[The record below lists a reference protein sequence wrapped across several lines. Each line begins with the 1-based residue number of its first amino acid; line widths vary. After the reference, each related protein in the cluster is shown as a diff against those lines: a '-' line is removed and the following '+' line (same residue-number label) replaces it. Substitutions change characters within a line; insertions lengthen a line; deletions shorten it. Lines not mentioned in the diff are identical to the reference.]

1 MYMKPLVGW
10 IAGMHLDEPGT
21 RARVVDGQ
29 TGLLHDNAAVVIH
42 LPLPETALVHVD
54 ILNLFTPGDG
64 PVIEFARSGF
74 TGGDCLIDGQPAN
87 LHDWWVRQGADTRW
101 PLVADYHGALIN
113 VSIKALD
120 AAHRRVEF
128 YAPVFP
134 GVGYRLARPLPD
146 YSAAFARAT
155 AGQALASDPVFCC
168 NCILNYLHGQLQGAA
183 PDASRA
189 R

>member
-74 TGGDCLIDGQPAN
+74 TG
-87 LHDWWVRQGADTRW
+87 
-101 PLVADYHGALIN
+101 
-113 VSIKALD
+113 
-120 AAHRRVEF
+120 
-128 YAPVFP
+128 
-134 GVGYRLARPLPD
+134 
-146 YSAAFARAT
+146 AT
-155 AGQALASDPVFCC
+155 A
-168 NCILNYLHGQLQGAA
+168 
-183 PDASRA
+183 
-189 R
+189 